1 MAIASQRV
9 PISALPTVDS
19 SSFFNNLVGNVG
31 GAIDNVVAGNLVAK
45 TLRNQ
50 QAAQAQPAIPNAVNS
65 TPATTQVLNT
75 NPQAPASVGAVA
87 AGTSNDIQNQF
98 ITTAQNGID
107 LGGGQKIALT
117 NPYGLAALAA
127 TGKAESGW
135 SSKNVNAAWP
145 DPSASGQAGTAGGIL
160 SWRNERLANLRNYA
174 ASQGEDPSNISPATQ
189 AKFFLQEDPTLITKL
204 NAAQSPQEAA
214 NLMAKAWA
222 FRGYDQPG
230 GEAGRRQ
237 ALTQNYYAT
246 QFANQ
251 QPPQA
256 QPVQVASNNPSVGI
270 PAQGQQQAQAIV
282 PQSQG
287 DFDPAT
293 ITPSQMQ
300 TALGAA
306 PQQTPQA
313 QPGYVDP
320 TVTTAGR
327 QPTVAPAAA
336 TQVIAPRP
344 QQAPGVIAGAVT
356 PLNRQNVDPD
366 LIRRLVQNPE
376 TRVFGLGMAQQ
387 VLGNKPNDSWDFV
400 KLDDGTLARA
410 NKQTGAVETLGNFQA
425 SKKGYISLGRGTALN
440 TETGQIVSAPAGTAG
455 TGQFG
460 LAPIYGTD
468 ENGNTVLGQVGK
480 DGTFHQVDTGGFK
493 PVGNVTNT
501 NLGTTIQTRDKAG
514 NIVSSTP
521 IDNAGKEAAITQGK
535 NLATNQQALPAVE
548 AASNQLIATI
558 DSLASDPKLDDMLG
572 PINSRL
578 PTLTGAGARVQAKMD
593 QITGQTFL
601 QAYNTLRGGGAIT
614 DIEGQKATQSLSR
627 LATAQNPKDYRD
639 ALDEFRGIVVNAAQR
654 ARAQAGQAA
663 PVSGNKTSTGV
674 TWSIEQ

>member
-50 QAAQAQPAIPNAVNS
+50 QAAQAQPAIPNAVNP
-65 TPATTQVLNT
+65 TPATTQVLNA
-75 NPQAPASVGAVA
+75 NPSAPASVGAVA
-87 AGTSNDIQNQF
+87 TGTPNDIQNQF

-127 TGKAESGW
+127 TGKAETSW
-135 SSKNVNAAWP
+135 SPASVNASWP
-145 DPSASGQAGTAGGIL
+145 DPSASGKAGTSGGIL

-230 GEAGRRQ
+230 GEAARRQ

-246 QFANQ
+246 QFANAQ
-251 QPPQA
+251 S

-300 TALGAA
+300 TALGPA

-327 QPTVAPAAA
+327 QPTVASAAA

-376 TRVFGLGMAQQ
+376 TRAFGLGMAQQ

-440 TETGQIVSAPAGTAG
+440 TETGQIVSAPAGT
-455 TGQFG
+455 TGIQKFG
-460 LAPIYGTD
+460 LAPVYGTD
-468 ENGNTVLGQVGK
+468 ADGNTVIGQVAQ

-514 NIVSSTP
+514 NVISNTP

-535 NLATNQQALPAVE
+535 NLATNQQAFPAVE
-548 AASNQLIATI
+548 AASNQLLATI
-558 DSLASDPKLDDMLG
+558 DSLAQDPYLDKTLG
-572 PINSRL
+572 PFNSRL
-578 PTLTGAGARVQAKMD
+578 PNVSPESERVQSKKD

-614 DIEGQKATQSLSR
+614 DIEGKKATESLSR
-627 LATAQNPKDYRD
+627 LNSAQSPQDYRD
-639 ALDEFRGIVVNAAQR
+639 ALNEFRGIVVNAL
-654 ARAQAGQAA
+654 ARSRTQAGAA
-663 PVSGNKTSTGV
+663 PTANTTSTGV
-674 TWSIEQ
+674 QWSIEK